1 MHFITY
7 GDAKY
12 ESSKERIKSEAIH
25 SGWFDSVT
33 VYGPRDLTKPFKKE
47 FKSILRQPRGG
58 GYWIWKCDIIQ
69 QKLAQIADGDIL
81 IYMDAG
87 CSINAHGKKRLDEYV
102 QMLNESD
109 AGIISFQM
117 SHAEKKFTTR
127 EIFEALGVNV
137 NVDCDIANSGQLIGT
152 ILILKK
158 IPCIIELFERLRS
171 IYSSD
176 PLIVTDM
183 YNHNQNAY
191 FEDNRHDQSVL
202 SVLRKLQPSKIILD
216 DETYFESFGFGESL
230 KYPFWATRIRR

>member
-87 CSINAHGKKRLDEYV
+87 CTINAQGKKRLDEYV

-137 NVDCDIANSGQLIGT
+137 TVDCDIANSGQLIGGIRIMKNT
-152 ILILKK
+152 AG
-158 IPCIIELFERLRS
+158 LRS
-171 IYSSD
+171 LIQKELEIYREN
-176 PLIVTDM
+176 PMIVTDM
-183 YNHNQNAY
+183 YNHDQKPY
-191 FEDNRHDQSVL
+191 FEDNRHEQSVF

-230 KYPFWATRIRR
+230 NYPFWATRIRR